1 MKEDIMH
8 PSRYCRNGI
17 EVWDI
22 EKAFAAKP
30 ENNVPHFVEHLRFG
44 AVEYI
49 LRCWEKNGVQDLEK
63 AAFLLSRTVE
73 EISNYR
79 LSTWDPVAEPTRD
92 VDEDKTSNVKFE
104 KMHPLQNTIRQDK
117 SCSENID
124 GITISVLDICAEISK
139 FMDEHGGIKP
149 KVVNLSREA
158 YNDLKADIDL
168 YSAKPGLVHKQN
180 DNSIRV
186 LDVSVAV
193 SDSIKNNNYIEVL

>member
-1 MKEDIMH
+1 MKEEIMH

-49 LRCWEKNGVQDLEK
+49 LRCWDKNGVQDLEK
-63 AAFLLSRTVE
+63 AAFLLSRAAE
-73 EISNYR
+73 ELRVYGD
-79 LSTWDPVAEPTRD
+79 STRNAVGEPFR
-92 VDEDKTSNVKFE
+92 

-124 GITISVLDICAEISK
+124 GITMSVLDICAEISK
-139 FMDEHGGIKP
+139 FMDEHGGRKP

-158 YNDLKADIDL
+158 YNELKADIDL
-168 YSAKPGLVHKQN
+168 YSAKPGLGHKQN

-186 LDVSVAV
+186 LDVPVAV

>member
-63 AAFLLSRTVE
+63 AAFLLQRAAE
-73 EISNYR
+73 ELRVYGD
-79 LSTWDPVAEPTRD
+79 STRNAVGEPFR
-92 VDEDKTSNVKFE
+92 

-117 SCSENID
+117 SCNENID
-124 GITISVLDICAEISK
+124 GITMSVLDICAEISK
-139 FMDEHGGIKP
+139 FMDEHGGRKP

-158 YNDLKADIDL
+158 YNELKADIDL
-168 YSAKPGLVHKQN
+168 YSAKPGLGHKQN

-186 LDVSVAV
+186 LDVPVAV
-193 SDSIKNNNYIEVL
+193 SDSISNNNYIEAL

>member
-63 AAFLLSRTVE
+63 AAFLLSRAVE
-73 EISNYR
+73 EIRVYGD
-79 LSTWDPVAEPTRD
+79 STRNAVGEPFR
-92 VDEDKTSNVKFE
+92 

-124 GITISVLDICAEISK
+124 GITMSVLDICAEISK
-139 FMDEHGGIKP
+139 FMDEHGGRKP

-158 YNDLKADIDL
+158 YNELKADIDL
-168 YSAKPGLVHKQN
+168 YSAKPGLCHKQN

-186 LDVSVAV
+186 LDVPVAV
-193 SDSIKNNNYIEVL
+193 SDSIKNNNYIEVF